1 MKKRIL
7 AIISSL
13 ALFIALIPN
22 AFADT
27 YKNEAFVGRYLS
39 AGATTSNYGELNIL
53 TCDSDSIT
61 VDFKFVKN
69 DNQQLIYTCYEG
81 TMSDDKGEVPFTVSY
96 ADGRFVANGVMEVT
110 LTDFGVEISC
120 DSDRQ
125 HLFDGTMK
133 PQFTFNP
140 YNTPT
145 GNREPSNT
153 QTTTPSSMS
162 SDVAVMLNG
171 EKMSFPE
178 GIAPVIIN
186 DSTYVPLRSVF
197 DKMGI
202 NVYWDQYKKNDILN
216 AQSITCT
223 KNDTIVQ
230 FVRTYNETGS
240 NVWTLTKW
248 VGENTDSSNYT
259 RINITDLQPTII
271 GNSSYIPLRVVSE
284 AFGADVGWL
293 HETRTV
299 EINCDVTNAYKYDK
313 ELIGKI
319 EDFSQEIAT
328 TYITDDF
335 REVKAYSTPYF
346 SPQAKFYKYSALD
359 TWGAVDVVIF
369 YGGFVEVH
377 PVLNED
383 SQPDVVIPEPE
394 IPSADVTGAAET
406 ETEEVS
412 TDETTIENE
421 TETTTEGEPE
431 SSTDSETE
439 TNTEPENTDTESVDE
454 K

>member
-1 MKKRIL
+1 MKKKIFSL
-7 AIISSL
+7 ISSL
-13 ALFIALIPN
+13 AILFALIPN

-27 YKNEAFVGRYLS
+27 YINSAFVGKYLT

-53 TCDSDSIT
+53 TCDSNSIT

-96 ADGRFVANGVMEVT
+96 ADGRFVANGVMDIT
-110 LTDFGVEISC
+110 LTDWCVKISC

-133 PQFTFNP
+133 PQFTLNP
-140 YNTPT
+140 YGTPS
-145 GNREPSNT
+145 GDT
-153 QTTTPSSMS
+153 QQTPPSSMS
-162 SDVAVMLNG
+162 SDVSVVLNG
-171 EKMSFPE
+171 EKMTFKNGVS
-178 GIAPVIIN
+178 PVIIN

-202 NVYWDQYKKNDILN
+202 NVYWDQYQKSDILN

-230 FVRTYNETGS
+230 FMRTFNDSGS

-271 GNSSYIPLRVVSE
+271 GESSYIPLRVVSE
-284 AFGADVGWL
+284 SFGADVGWVN
-293 HETRTV
+293 EERTV
-299 EINCDVTNAYKYDK
+299 EINCDTSNDYKYDS

-319 EDFSQEIAT
+319 EDFSQEVASS
-328 TYITDDF
+328 YITDDF
-335 REVKAYSTPYF
+335 RSVKAYPTPYF

-359 TWGAVDVVIF
+359 TWGEVNLHIF
-369 YGGFVEVH
+369 YGGYVEVY
-377 PVLNED
+377 PLTDN
-383 SQPDVVIPEPE
+383 
-394 IPSADVTGAAET
+394 SADTEPVITQTEENAESDADDLNDAPVATPET
-406 ETEEVS
+406 E
-412 TDETTIENE
+412 
-421 TETTTEGEPE
+421 
-431 SSTDSETE
+431 STDSEGVTE
-439 TNTEPENTDTESVDE
+439 NNSEQETVQEQ
-454 K
+454 